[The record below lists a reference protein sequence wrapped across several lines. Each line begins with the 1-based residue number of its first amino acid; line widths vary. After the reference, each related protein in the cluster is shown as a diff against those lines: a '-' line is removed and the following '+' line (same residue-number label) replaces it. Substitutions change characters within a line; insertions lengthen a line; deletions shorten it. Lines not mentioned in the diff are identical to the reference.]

1 MIEVLITVVPAVLW
15 LLYRFF
21 LVLQTPV
28 EKLIEDL
35 NIEIPHTPILCI
47 DSISERSIVI
57 HWDIEI
63 KFDENLYYVI
73 VVNEQEAATLT
84 STSCRLNNLTP
95 HQLYQIEII
104 AVNSITNFKSQSKP
118 VFVHTSND
126 KELDGIVN
134 VDHLE
139 TEIKEIEP
147 ISGTLDQSAL
157 ETITIDQ
164 IKNIKDSNLLNDYI
178 VKFQNELAKTNTEY
192 KQFQSSISQ
201 EHETLQRDLSHHKRE
216 FEEESDNRLKKDH
229 DLKSLERK
237 KDNLSFQKSKLTT
250 QLNALKNTLSLF
262 NTKFEENENKIK
274 KLREKNTHA
283 LNTEDQEKTKIKQEV
298 DSIKQKISNTK
309 SEMEKT
315 EENMKLIALERK
327 ELISI
332 LNQLKP
338 LIDAFNQAGSSN
350 TQSDNNGVSQ
360 LLPSSLSSATT
371 ANNTA
376 VSNTSTTATAT
387 NNTATSVFNRD
398 GSLSKNAFDAIVKII
413 QIVPS
418 WQDEIMHEINQYQ
431 EFEQNWKEAFRAEI
445 KKFVSIHQALEVARM
460 NLDQNYQPVKMTEY
474 QASIEFGGF
483 SNALPKP
490 KFNGKRN
497 LSPTEDHLKQNNN
510 FYNYYGNVYSKEESD
525 GELGSPH
532 SQQQVLLKQ
541 QQQQPQSQQHQPLP
555 PPIAPQVLSNNDY
568 LPSNS
573 FGHQE
578 QPYISLDQI
587 NAAHNLDLNSGNTL
601 MPIDT
606 SISTNNLASTHL
618 NGFPYDDNIYT
629 RGINSP
635 LPLHNNAALN
645 YGDYNSLLY
654 RYSSPSLTQSNSN
667 LADGVWGTTTNNGNN
682 LSANDLLNPTQ
693 QSGFLISPS
702 QSTNI
707 WLDDKSQNSLL
718 NPTNGTHTR
727 AVSSNSQ
734 IWRNDATSLNG
745 GGGSNPIRGFDF
757 GGVSTQGNGDFSPFG
772 NNISI
777 HNPTDSLYGVNLSNT
792 QVNDQQLQSQPQSYL
807 QQQQPHPNLTS
818 FKSDNDENDSAIGGK
833 EQFFK

>member
-15 LLYRFF
+15 LLYRFL
-21 LVLQTPV
+21 LVLQTPA

-47 DSISERSIVI
+47 DSICERSIVI

-84 STSCRLNNLTP
+84 STSCKLNNLTP

-118 VFVHTSND
+118 VFVHTSSE
-126 KELDGIVN
+126 KGLDGIVN

-139 TEIKEIEP
+139 TEVKEIEP
-147 ISGTLDQSAL
+147 TGNSDQSL

-164 IKNIKDSNLLNDYI
+164 IRNIKDSNLLNDYI

-201 EHETLQRDLSHHKRE
+201 EQETLQRDLSHYKQE
-216 FEEESDNRLKKDH
+216 FEEESDNKLKKDH

-283 LNTEDQEKTKIKQEV
+283 LNTEDQEKTKIKEEI
-298 DSIKQKISNTK
+298 DSIKQKINHTK
-309 SEMEKT
+309 SGMEKT
-315 EENMKLIALERK
+315 EENIKLIALERK

-338 LIDAFNQAGSSN
+338 LIDAFNQSGNSS
-350 TQSDNNGVSQ
+350 TPSDINSVSQ
-360 LLPSSLSSATT
+360 LPPSSTASNNTSGSNSSTTATTTT
-371 ANNTA
+371 ANN
-376 VSNTSTTATAT
+376 S
-387 NNTATSVFNRD
+387 ATSVFNRD
-398 GSLSKNAFDAIVKII
+398 GSLSKSAFDAIVKII

-445 KKFVSIHQALEVARM
+445 KKFVAIHQALEVARM

-510 FYNYYGNVYSKEESD
+510 FYNYYGNVYSKEEPD
-525 GELGSPH
+525 GELGPLH
-532 SQQQVLLKQ
+532 SQQQVLLQQQ
-541 QQQQPQSQQHQPLP
+541 QQQQPLS
-555 PPIAPQVLSNNDY
+555 PPIAAQVLSNSDY
-568 LPSNS
+568 LSNNS
-573 FGHQE
+573 FGQQE

-587 NAAHNLDLNSGNTL
+587 NAAHNLDLNSGNTM

-606 SISTNNLASTHL
+606 SISTNNLTSSHL

-635 LPLHNNAALN
+635 LPLHNDAALN

-667 LADGVWGTTTNNGNN
+667 LPEGVWNSTTNNGNN
-682 LSANDLLNPTQ
+682 LSANDLLNATQ

-707 WLDDKSQNSLL
+707 WLDDKSQSSLL
-718 NPTNGTHTR
+718 NPTNGTTHTR

-734 IWRNDATSLNG
+734 IWRNDTASIN
-745 GGGSNPIRGFDF
+745 GGGSNSIRGFDF
-757 GGVSTQGNGDFSPFG
+757 GGVSTQSNGDFSPFG

-777 HNPTDSLYGVNLSNT
+777 HAPTDNFYGVNLSNT
-792 QVNDQQLQSQPQSYL
+792 QVNEH
-807 QQQQPHPNLTS
+807 QQQQPQSQQPQPNLTS
-818 FKSDNDENDSAIGGK
+818 FRGNNDENESVIGGQ
-833 EQFFK
+833 ENFFK